1 MDEFITTF
9 ISFTPKVV
17 LHDFIAK
24 QQANFL
30 QEAKRNLKMGEFLV
44 VGDFAENYSFV
55 VQDAAQSFHWNN
67 LQATLHP
74 FVCYY
79 RDESDHVNDDDG
91 VMRLKHRSLVIISE
105 SNNHDT
111 VAVHLFQK
119 VLMRFLTDEI
129 RTPTKIIYFSDGCA
143 AQYKNRK
150 NFSNICHHDQDFGMP
165 AEWHFFATS
174 HGKGPCDGVGGTVK
188 RLAAKA
194 SLQRPFD
201 KQIMTPHQ
209 LFEFAV
215 SEIPSVKFHYA
226 TNNEYLEQASYLKNR
241 FETTRTIAG
250 THRLHSFIPILS
262 EIIEVRDFSGCP
274 DKRQERVTIAESST
288 VSFSAINGYVTVI
301 YDGFWWLASVIKSMQ
316 ETEEVEVNFLHPH
329 GPSRSFSYPY
339 PPDLLCV
346 SYHDILTTSVNPTTA
361 TGRTYTFAQREM
373 EDATKAAADH

>member
-1 MDEFITTF
+1 
-9 ISFTPKVV
+9 
-17 LHDFIAK
+17 
-24 QQANFL
+24 
-30 QEAKRNLKMGEFLV
+30 
-44 VGDFAENYSFV
+44 
-55 VQDAAQSFHWNN
+55 
-67 LQATLHP
+67 
-74 FVCYY
+74 
-79 RDESDHVNDDDG
+79 
-91 VMRLKHRSLVIISE
+91 
-105 SNNHDT
+105 
-111 VAVHLFQK
+111 
-119 VLMRFLTDEI
+119 
-129 RTPTKIIYFSDGCA
+129 
-143 AQYKNRK
+143 
-150 NFSNICHHDQDFGMP
+150 MP

-188 RLAAKA
+188 RLAEKA

-250 THRLHSFIPILS
+250 THRLHSFISILS